1 MSYSGKDSGSHILR
15 QDEMTFQVAVRGLLF
30 SLPSPVKR
38 KPPPGGK
45 PTDAYKM
52 FYPTSI
58 KLWRS
63 KEEFEG
69 LVDVWSTRLLKGEE
83 TAPRKDLTQGAAA
96 FRRPKPNNSD
106 NWIAAKRSKSTPPV
120 ARREDSDGDE
130 NVVPLLSL
138 GSAARREMLLE
149 RLPYMAQIVRG
160 KKGAFHSL
168 RLKDIEKVVSFHGI
182 SGQQAGDESGD
193 EAVEDDN
200 GLIPGEAWATD
211 KPSEDS
217 SPRKKAARIR
227 TKSDGSVSALPVSG
241 LVLSDDDIEDD

>member
-1 MSYSGKDSGSHILR
+1 
-15 QDEMTFQVAVRGLLF
+15 
-30 SLPSPVKR
+30 
-38 KPPPGGK
+38 
-45 PTDAYKM
+45 M

-83 TAPRKDLTQGAAA
+83 SAPRKDLTQGAAA
-96 FRRPKPNNSD
+96 FRRPKATSSD
-106 NWIAAKRSKSTPPV
+106 NWITTQQSRTASSSSAGTQRVGDDAEAA
-120 ARREDSDGDE
+120 
-130 NVVPLLSL
+130 PLLSL

-168 RLKDIEKVVSFHGI
+168 KLKDIEKVVSFQGI
-182 SGQQAGDESGD
+182 GGQQAGDESGD
-193 EAVEDDN
+193 EAVEDDA
-200 GLIPGEAWATD
+200 GPTSGEAWATD
-211 KPSEDS
+211 KPTEDGA
-217 SPRKKAARIR
+217 PQKKKAARIR
-227 TKSDGSVSALPVSG
+227 TKSDGEVSGLPVSG